1 MTALAARFQRSR
13 WSEVRRRID
22 KLNAGEGTR
31 FRLSEKG
38 AVSTAITRTQ
48 DAYETRRYVYKTEL
62 DYRVSN
68 EPMVVVRRIK

>member
-1 MTALAARFQRSR
+1 MRWPPSTMEQRFDRRR

-22 KLNAGEGTR
+22 RLNAGEGTR

-48 DAYETRRYVYKTEL
+48 DAYETRRYVYHR
-62 DYRVSN
+62 DGDDVI
-68 EPMVVVRRIK
+68 VRRIK